1 MSAKCK
7 VRSKME
13 PSKQFVV
20 RHEAKHSAVKNG
32 TRDKR
37 QFRAPIRFVAN

>member
-1 MSAKCK
+1 
-7 VRSKME
+7 ME

-32 TRDKR
+32 TRNTGHGIIYD
-37 QFRAPIRFVAN
+37 ANSLTLRG